1 MALGTPMRNPRVPP
15 ATMLEATIVVPC
27 FNEAARLD
35 RARFLDLARDPA
47 VRLLFVDDGSSDGTR
62 AMLAAL
68 KGEGGGRVDFLALD
82 VNGGKAEAVRQ
93 GMRLGLERGAKV
105 VGFLDGDLATPPE
118 EMVRLVHA
126 IETHEAQVVLGARVG
141 LAGTRIDRKMA
152 RHYLGRVFATA
163 ASMIL
168 RERFYD
174 TQCGAKVFRASH
186 ALEDA
191 LARPFVSRWAFDVE
205 LIGRLLVGSERA
217 PALSVKDFVEVPLH
231 EWTDVPGSKLRST
244 AFARVA
250 ADLVRIEVEL
260 DALRTRRR
268 AR

>member
-1 MALGTPMRNPRVPP
+1 
-15 ATMLEATIVVPC
+15 MLEATVVVPC
-27 FNEAARLD
+27 FNEAERLD
-35 RARFLDLARDPA
+35 RARFLELARDPA
-47 VRLLFVDDGSSDGTR
+47 VRLLFVDDGSRDGTR

-68 KGEGGGRVDFLALD
+68 KGEGEGRVDFLGLD
-82 VNGGKAEAVRQ
+82 VNGGKAEAVRR
-93 GMRLGLERGAKV
+93 GMQLGLERGAPL
-105 VGFLDGDLATPPE
+105 VGFLDGDLATPPD

-126 IETHEAQVVLGARVG
+126 IEAHDAQVVLGARVG

-174 TQCGAKVFRASH
+174 TQCGAKVFRATP
-186 ALEDA
+186 ALDEA

-205 LIGRLLVGSERA
+205 LIGRLLVGNERTD
-217 PALSVKDFVEVPLH
+217 ALTVEDFVEVPLH
-231 EWTDVPGSKLRST
+231 EWTDVPGSKLHPT

-250 ADLVRIEVEL
+250 ADLVRIELEL
-260 DALRTRRR
+260 DAMR
-268 AR
+268 ARRGRR